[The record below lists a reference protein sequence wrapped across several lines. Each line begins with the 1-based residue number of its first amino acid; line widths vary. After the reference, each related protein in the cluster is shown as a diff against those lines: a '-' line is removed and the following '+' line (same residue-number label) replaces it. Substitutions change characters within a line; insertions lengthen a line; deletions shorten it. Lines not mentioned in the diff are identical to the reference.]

1 MAGVP
6 IANSLVEVHGTDAG
20 MMTGVARAIATVSAL
35 MMLITACERAETL
48 PVRVE
53 SLEENLAAL
62 RDAARAWRPD
72 AYLESASLRLLD
84 EGSASYLI
92 WANFNSPSEM
102 YESLAVRLLSDG
114 SISVET
120 YGQSEPVTQTRPIT
134 DDDWQLD
141 STEALERALDD
152 EGRRYVEE
160 LSGLACSHLVLA
172 RSGREEDGRVVWRL
186 TLADCLEPWFVH
198 EAIVDAMS
206 GEVISREVHTPP
218 TPMPVPGL

>member
-1 MAGVP
+1 MTGGSTAPRRLSGGSTKRGVGTSKSTAHGIAAFWCLSAAGVSRARRVSRSRLTVSLVPRAARRRVMAGVP

-35 MMLITACERAETL
+35 MILITACERAETL

-102 YESLAVRLLSDG
+102 YESL
-114 SISVET
+114 
-120 YGQSEPVTQTRPIT
+120 
-134 DDDWQLD
+134 
-141 STEALERALDD
+141 ERFN
-152 EGRRYVEE
+152 
-160 LSGLACSHLVLA
+160 
-172 RSGREEDGRVVWRL
+172 
-186 TLADCLEPWFVH
+186 P
-198 EAIVDAMS
+198 
-206 GEVISREVHTPP
+206 
-218 TPMPVPGL
+218 